1 MNMIPKVGP
10 TSMALARV
18 VRRYAEDGVFVTD
31 DDTLI
36 AEVSSML
43 GKQWLVPGQA
53 VRDSLAALEM
63 LGAVS
68 FDRRPRGPMTDTSKV
83 RRVVVCEHWLW
94 SLLDIVDRVEVQS

>member
-18 VRRYAEDGVFVTD
+18 VRRYAVDGVFVTD
-31 DDTLI
+31 DDTLV

-53 VRDSLAALEM
+53 VRDALATLES
-63 LGAVS
+63 LGAVE
-68 FDRRPRGPMTDTSKV
+68 FDRRPRGPMTETSKT
-83 RRVVVCEHWLW
+83 RTVVICEHWLW
-94 SLLDIVDRVEVQS
+94 SLLGIVDTVEVA